1 MSIFDSKRTKWCKS
15 MSTHVDA
22 RSEYNQL
29 TASIGPKGAMAFL
42 GIVHDHYEKNKNLA
56 SMKADLVS
64 IYTLFER
71 ENVAAKRQYLGEL
84 VTKTSSGEL
93 GTLLANNLR
102 PEVEYYK
109 TPGVA
114 RGATP
119 REVAIDKA
127 ANWVCGDYVAGIA
140 SVKDILA
147 SHVPVRGGDH
157 GKLGAALGPTPAGI
171 SKDHKKVVPGA
182 PPHHGRRRCAA
193 RRTLQPDGRH
203 QRMAR
208 LRRRPLGQHRHVL
221 PIVAGH
227 HPSIFRW
234 QQACRAHGLC
244 HRPDQGHARL
254 QGPHGRH
261 REHLVQD
268 EGLTHA
274 RLAAA
279 IARHLRIPT

>member
-22 RSEYNQL
+22 RGEYNQL

-171 SKDHKKVVPGA
+171 SKVHKKVVPGA
-182 PPHHGRRRCAA
+182 PAYRFGYAGGRVRYPTTAGA
-193 RRTLQPDGRH
+193 GVLLDELFNLTAGTSVWPAFGDAHWDSIAMFYLSSLVTIQAFSDGNKR
-203 QRMAR
+203 
-208 LRRRPLGQHRHVL
+208 
-221 PIVAGH
+221 AGH
-227 HPSIFRW
+227 MAYAIVLIK
-234 QQACRAHGLC
+234 G
-244 HRPDQGHARL
+244 
-254 QGPHGRH
+254 
-261 REHLVQD
+261 
-268 EGLTHA
+268 THA
-274 RLAAA
+274 FKAPTGA
-279 IARHLRIPT
+279 IENTLFKMKG